1 VGRRRRPGEGQERE
15 GRRIGRG
22 RRGKVVE
29 RERERE
35 LGARAFCGL
44 SVRLFPS
51 GGRAAVEPDFFSFLF
66 PRGEGLIGYLVW
78 SR

>member
-1 VGRRRRPGEGQERE
+1 MGRRGEGQEREE

-35 LGARAFCGL
+35 RVRSVGYL

-51 GGRAAVEPDFFSFLF
+51 GGRWRQIFSF
-66 PRGEGLIGYLVW
+66 PREERG
-78 SR
+78 